1 MEVSALN
8 IWKLLILLVL
18 IFEFALI
25 GSDNISTKTSDEFD
39 ASKRK
44 DSQLQ
49 ERVLARTSTEEM
61 DMHHRLPLNY
71 VDATTANGEFHNS
84 FYSNHSP
91 HEFDI
96 RYDIKNKGTQP
107 FSLKIYNADAKLWAQ
122 KNVNAGAK
130 YSTILEKGSYTM
142 SEGVY
147 SISIITAD
155 GAEGVFDFAIQIID

>member
-1 MEVSALN
+1 MGAVK

-18 IFEFALI
+18 MFEFALI
-25 GSDNISTKTSDEFD
+25 GSDNISTKSSDEFD
-39 ASKRK
+39 SSKRK

-49 ERVLARTSTEEM
+49 ERVLARTSTQEM
-61 DMHHRLPLNY
+61 DMLHRLPLNY
-71 VDATTANGEFHNS
+71 LNATTANGEFHKS

-91 HEFDI
+91 QEFDI
-96 RYDIKNKGTQP
+96 HYDIKNKGTQP

-122 KNVNAGAK
+122 KTVNAGAK

-147 SISIITAD
+147 SISIITVD
-155 GAEGVFDFAIQIID
+155 GAEGVFDFAIQVID

>member
-1 MEVSALN
+1 VEVGAVK

-18 IFEFALI
+18 MFEFALI
-25 GSDNISTKTSDEFD
+25 GSDNISTKSSDEFD
-39 ASKRK
+39 SSKRK

-49 ERVLARTSTEEM
+49 ERVLARTSTQEM
-61 DMHHRLPLNY
+61 DMLHRLPLNY
-71 VDATTANGEFHNS
+71 LNATTANGEFHKS

-91 HEFDI
+91 QEFDI
-96 RYDIKNKGTQP
+96 HYDIKNKGTQP

-122 KNVNAGAK
+122 KTVNAGAK

-147 SISIITAD
+147 SISIITVD
-155 GAEGVFDFAIQIID
+155 GAEGVFDFAIQVID

>member
-1 MEVSALN
+1 VEVGAMK

-18 IFEFALI
+18 MFEFALI
-25 GSDNISTKTSDEFD
+25 GSDNISTKSSDEFD
-39 ASKRK
+39 SSKRK

-49 ERVLARTSTEEM
+49 ERVLARTSTQEM
-61 DMHHRLPLNY
+61 DMLHRLPLNY
-71 VDATTANGEFHNS
+71 LNATTANGEFHKS

-91 HEFDI
+91 QEFDI
-96 RYDIKNKGTQP
+96 HYDIKNKGTQP

-122 KNVNAGAK
+122 KTVNAGAK

-147 SISIITAD
+147 SISIITVD
-155 GAEGVFDFAIQIID
+155 GAEGVFDFAIQVID